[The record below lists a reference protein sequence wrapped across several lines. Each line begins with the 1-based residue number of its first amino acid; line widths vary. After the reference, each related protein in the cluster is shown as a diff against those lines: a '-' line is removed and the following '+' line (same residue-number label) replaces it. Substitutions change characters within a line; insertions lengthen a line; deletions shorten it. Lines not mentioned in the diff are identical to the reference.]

1 MTTAAG
7 STPANIFPCL
17 YYRDAT
23 AAIEWLCRTFG
34 FVQRMS
40 APGADGTIA
49 HAELSFGDGVI
60 MVASCKPEQG
70 WVSPLDLPAVN
81 QAISVY
87 VPDPDAHYARAK
99 SAGAEIVRDIQDEN
113 TARAATWR
121 KTSKAITG
129 TLETIDPAAIGLT
142 ETIGALHAAV
152 ASGANRFSGR
162 AHPTRVD

>member
-7 STPANIFPCL
+7 STSANIFPCL

-23 AAIEWLCRTFG
+23 AAIGWLCRAFG
-34 FVQRMS
+34 FVERMR
-40 APGADGTIA
+40 APGADGTVA

-99 SAGAEIVRDIQDEN
+99 SAGAEIVRDIQDEEYG
-113 TARAATWR
+113 ARGYLAKDIEGNHWYFGDYRPGGYWT
-121 KTSKAITG
+121 
-129 TLETIDPAAIGLT
+129 D
-142 ETIGALHAAV
+142 
-152 ASGANRFSGR
+152 
-162 AHPTRVD
+162 